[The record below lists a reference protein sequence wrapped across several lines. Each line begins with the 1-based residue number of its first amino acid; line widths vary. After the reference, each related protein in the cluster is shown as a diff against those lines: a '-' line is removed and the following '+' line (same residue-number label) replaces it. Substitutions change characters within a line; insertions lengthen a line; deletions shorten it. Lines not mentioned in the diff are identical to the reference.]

1 MKGIVYNN
9 NVQVGFIEK
18 DELDNYIFKY
28 DDAYFAN
35 TNNAPISLTLP
46 KTKQIYTSKKLFS
59 FFAGLLSEGIN
70 KDIQCQ
76 LYKIDEQDNFTR
88 LLLTTRE
95 DTIGAITVKPENDEL
110 LRLLY

>member
-1 MKGIVYNN
+1 MKGLVYNN
-9 NVQVGFIEK
+9 NMLAGLIEK
-18 DELDNYIFKY
+18 DAIGNYIFKY

-35 TNNAPISLTLP
+35 ANNASISLALP
-46 KTKQIYTSKKLFS
+46 KTKQEYTSEKLFS

-76 LYKIDEQDNFTR
+76 LYKIDEHDDFTR

-95 DTIGAITVKPENDEL
+95 DTIGAITIKPENDEL
-110 LRLLY
+110 FRLLY

>member
-1 MKGIVYNN
+1 MKGIVFNN
-9 NVQVGFIEK
+9 NVRAGFIEK
-18 DELDNYIFKY
+18 DELGNYIFKY

-35 TNNAPISLTLP
+35 ANNSSISLTLP
-46 KTKQIYTSKKLFS
+46 KTKQTYTSEKLFS

-76 LYKIDEQDNFTR
+76 LYKIDEQDDFTR

>member
-9 NVQVGFIEK
+9 KVLTGVIEK
-18 DELDNYIFKY
+18 DLQANYIFTY

-35 TNNAPISLTLP
+35 ANNASISLSLP
-46 KTKQIYTSKKLFS
+46 KTKQTYTSEKLFS

-76 LYKIDEQDNFTR
+76 LYKIDEQDDFTR

>member
-9 NVQVGFIEK
+9 NVQAGFIEK
-18 DELDNYIFKY
+18 NELGNYIFKY

-35 TNNAPISLTLP
+35 KNNASISLTLP
-46 KTKQIYTSKKLFS
+46 KKKQIYTSEKLFS

-76 LYKIDEQDNFTR
+76 LYKIDEQDDFTR

-95 DTIGAITVKPENDEL
+95 DTIGAITIKPENDEL